1 MSIDDRTL
9 MAYADG
15 QLDAAEAARVE
26 AAVAADPA
34 LAAALAGHRALA
46 GALRDAYAPVLDEP
60 VPAALQALLREP
72 EAAANVASLADAR
85 ARRAAPP
92 RFGLPA
98 WIGVAAAL
106 ALGLGLGVLLGRED
120 PALGLGPGG
129 QMVARGE
136 FARALEQG
144 LASQPVGDVA
154 IGLSFR
160 DDQGRW
166 CRSFVRGG
174 EAPLAGLACRSAS
187 GDWQLPALGEASVS
201 GGDLRQAA
209 ADLPPSVL
217 AEVDARLQGEPLDA
231 EAERAA
237 RDDGWR

>member
-34 LAAALAGHRALA
+34 LASALAAHRALA
-46 GALRDAYAPVLDEP
+46 GALREAYAPVLDEA
-60 VPAALQALLREP
+60 VPEHLQALLREP
-72 EAAANVASLADAR
+72 DAAANVASLDAAR

-98 WIGVAAAL
+98 WIGMAAAL
-106 ALGLGLGVLLGRED
+106 ALGLGLGVLLDRGD
-120 PALGLGPGG
+120 TGLGRGADG
-129 QMVARGE
+129 QLVARGE
-136 FARALEQG
+136 LARVLDEG
-144 LASQPVGDVA
+144 LAAETAGNVA

-160 DDQGRW
+160 DEQGRW

-174 EAPLAGLACRSAS
+174 EAPLAGLACRAA
-187 GDWQLPALGEASVS
+187 GGEWQLPVLGEASVA

-209 ADLPPSVL
+209 AALPPSVL